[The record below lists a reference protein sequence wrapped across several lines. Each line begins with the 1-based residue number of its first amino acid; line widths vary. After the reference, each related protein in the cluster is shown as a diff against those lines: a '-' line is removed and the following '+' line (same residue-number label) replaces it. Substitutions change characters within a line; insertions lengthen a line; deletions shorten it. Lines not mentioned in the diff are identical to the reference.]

1 MNEDLIKYYLDRGF
15 GSMNKNDFEV
25 WIFNYLLQN
34 KYNNKSDNYI
44 SRDLRIPESKVK
56 RLRYE
61 ANLVFP
67 KTEDEYKKSF
77 YEILKEKVY
86 KDAGNNRIQFSI
98 NDKSLRL
105 YLLDVLQSYGSFA
118 DSSFNSEIVTIT
130 ANDLVLLISDFE
142 KKDDIIE
149 HVKKQIKTSSK
160 ELPQKLS
167 EKCLNALKA
176 ILKDIGAD
184 ETTDFIYKS
193 LGID

>member
-77 YEILKEKVY
+77 YKILKEKVY
-86 KDAGNNRIQFSI
+86 KEVGNNRIQFSI

-105 YLLDVLQSYGSFA
+105 YLLDRLQSYGSFA

-130 ANDLVLLISDFE
+130 ANDLLLLISDFE
-142 KKDDIIE
+142 KKDDVIE

-167 EKCLNALKA
+167 EKCLGGLRA

>member
-86 KDAGNNRIQFSI
+86 KDVGNNRIQFSI

-105 YLLDVLQSYGSFA
+105 YLLDMLQSYGSFA

-167 EKCLNALKA
+167 EKCLNGLRA